1 MKKLALLIITFSLLN
16 TFLFAQ
22 GKTEV
27 LYVNSKYGTCETMP
41 YGTCYQIKDAKS
53 RVYKDWQNYPGE
65 IRGFTYKEGFL
76 YTLTVKKIM
85 HEVAPTEGVNFYY
98 KLIKVI
104 GKKPVKKTAEPKIV
118 LAKIGKEKY
127 FVVDYLDSTGMV
139 RVSQKKSFIQFDII
153 KNKMWG
159 NDGCNSFFGSI
170 KSYSKDSIKFGPIAG
185 TLMACMGLNNS
196 DYKIRSLLERVTAYK
211 IPGKGLLELLEG
223 DKVLLRLTTK
233 FETVPKLD
241 EESIQKD

>member
-1 MKKLALLIITFSLLN
+1 MKKLTFLIIIFALLN
-16 TFLFAQ
+16 TVLFAQ
-22 GKTEV
+22 GKAEV

-65 IRGFTYKEGFL
+65 IRGFKYKEGFI
-76 YTLTVKKIM
+76 YTITVKKIM
-85 HEVAPTEGVNFYY
+85 HEVAPSEGVNFYY

-104 GKKPVKKTAEPKIV
+104 GKKAVKKTIEPKIV
-118 LAKIGKEKY
+118 LAKISKEKY
-127 FVVDYLDSTGMV
+127 FIVDYLDSIGMK

-170 KSYSKDSIKFGPIAG
+170 KSYTKDTIKFGPIAG

-196 DYKIRSLLERVTAYK
+196 DYKIRSLLERVTAYR
-211 IPGKGLLELLEG
+211 IPIKDALELLEG
-223 DKVLLRLTTK
+223 DKVLLRLSTN
-233 FETVPKLD
+233 FEGVPKLD
-241 EESIQKD
+241 GESIQKD